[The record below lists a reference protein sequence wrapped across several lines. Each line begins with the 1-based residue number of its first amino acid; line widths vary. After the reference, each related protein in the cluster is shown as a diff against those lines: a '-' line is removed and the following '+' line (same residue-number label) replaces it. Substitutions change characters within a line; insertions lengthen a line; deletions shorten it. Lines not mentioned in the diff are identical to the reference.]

1 MNEKLIN
8 ILGLDA
14 SATEEQIVA
23 AVTEL
28 AQAAKAK
35 AVTNAREKK
44 IQKKMTESGGALN
57 REQAEMAIDHQ
68 EEADSKRKETK
79 AKK

>member
-1 MNEKLIN
+1 MKEQLIE

-14 SATEEQIVA
+14 TATDEVVIA
-23 AVTEL
+23 AV
-28 AQAAKAK
+28 AQLKKEADAK

-44 IQKKMTESGGALN
+44 IQKKITESGGALN
-57 REQAEMAIDHQ
+57 REQAALAIDHQ
-68 EEADSKRKETK
+68 EEANENRAKK

>member
-1 MNEKLIN
+1 MKEQLIT

-14 SATEEQIVA
+14 AATDEQVIA
-23 AVTEL
+23 AVAEL
-28 AQAAKAK
+28 KKDADAK

-44 IQKKMTESGGALN
+44 IQKKITDSGNALN
-57 REQAEMAIDHQ
+57 REQAALAIDHQ
-68 EEADSKRKETK
+68 EEADASRKSK